1 MKYECSFI
9 LLNNNN
15 LRGSL
20 KDTSLLDVF
29 SENYSL
35 QINQEN
41 FQIVNVTRML
51 LADEFIFQIEVDRE
65 LPVEIKDNSVVKL
78 VDRNMT
84 IVELRTH
91 NWFTEQQILQEN
103 RLPIFDCLIENQQ
116 LKFSFFELNQNKF
129 TIDVRSEAGKLYE
142 KLPYSRSQT
151 AGITTVVI
159 NNLDLIGQVNELGRY
174 HFYLET
180 EGKKYEFLLAKIHT
194 QKNKYLDFLYR
205 DATREAM
212 IYASQ
217 KTSLSFTIQP
227 PVKMNELR
235 YHKKAK
241 LLALKKKQSLILEV
255 KIPIEYR
262 EGFAY
267 LLKIQHRGTLTAA
280 YQAQPIKKTG
290 KKLVF
295 SIDLAAYD
303 WEYYY
308 WDLYLECKGEQETY
322 DCRIINKSFFL
333 YLKLQYFSGRYQSK
347 IDDNI
352 VYPYQTMKYA
362 ISLNFRPFS
371 EYETKK
377 YKQNEWIAYILA
389 HTIGLFFL
397 GNDIWLIHEKY
408 SNTAQDNSYY
418 FFNYL
423 QEKTSQ
429 RAYFVIKKE
438 SPEYNKLNHYHRRRV
453 DFMSVKHLFLLL
465 IAKRVV
471 ASESKGHGY
480 AWRVQTGPIKPI
492 LDKKRYVF
500 LQHGVL
506 GLKKLDN
513 TFNATRSNNQ
523 AELFITSAEWEKK
536 IVQKYLEYAP
546 QNIVVTG
553 LARWDELQKNKGN
566 LIKKKQFLIMPTWR
580 TWLEDLT
587 QEEFIKSDF
596 FQQYSQLLS
605 NRELLKFLEIEE
617 YTIIF
622 YIHPKLAEYI
632 QLFDVSA
639 HKNLRIIPMGD
650 VPLNKLLSESEC
662 LITDY
667 SSIYWEALYQGIPT
681 IFFQFDI
688 EKYQQMQGSYLDL
701 NEELQEIRC
710 FDAKSLILQMKQKS
724 YLLSDVSAHA
734 KTIFPYIDNQNSA
747 RIFEEIKRY
756 KPSLINRIKQRI
768 KRNRLVE
775 MVRIRV
781 NDIVG

>member
-9 LLNNNN
+9 SLNNNN

-20 KDTSLLDVF
+20 KDASLLGVF

-35 QINQEN
+35 QVNQEN
-41 FQIVNVTRML
+41 FQIVNVTEML
-51 LADEFIFQIEVDRE
+51 LADELIFQIEVDRE
-65 LPVEIKDNSVVKL
+65 LPSDIQTNSIVKL
-78 VDRNMT
+78 VDLNTT
-84 IVELRTH
+84 IIELRTH
-91 NWFTEQQILQEN
+91 NWSIEQRISQEN
-103 RLPIFDCLIENQQ
+103 KIPIFDCLIENQQ
-116 LKFSFFELNQNKF
+116 LKFSFFDLSQTDF
-129 TIDVRSEAGKLYE
+129 TINVRSKSGKLYE
-142 KLPYSRSQT
+142 KIRYFRSQT
-151 AGITTVVI
+151 AGITTISI
-159 NNLDLIGQVNELGRY
+159 NNLDLIDQINELGRY

-180 EGKKYEFLLAKIHT
+180 EGKSYEFLLAKIHT
-194 QKNKYLDFLYR
+194 KKNKYLDFIYK
-205 DATREAM
+205 DATREVM

-227 PVKMNELR
+227 PVKMNEFR

-241 LLALKKKQSLILEV
+241 LLALRKKTSLVIEI

-262 EGFAY
+262 EGFTY

-280 YQAQPIKKTG
+280 YQLEPIKRIG

-295 SIDLAAYD
+295 SIDLTAYD
-303 WEYYY
+303 WAYYY
-308 WDLYLECKGEQETY
+308 WDLYLECQGEQETY
-322 DCRIINKSFFL
+322 ACRIINKSFFL

-347 IDDNI
+347 IDENI

-362 ISLNFRPFS
+362 ISLNYRPFS

-377 YKQNEWIAYILA
+377 YKRNEWIAYVLA

-423 QEKTSQ
+423 QEKTNQ

-438 SPEYNKLNHYHRRRV
+438 SPEYNKLDHYQRRRV

-465 IAKRVV
+465 IARRVV

-536 IVQKYLEYAP
+536 IVQKYLEYTP

-553 LARWDELQKNKGN
+553 LARWDELQKNKGK

-605 NRELLKFLEIEE
+605 NQELLKFLEMES

-639 HKNLRIIPMGD
+639 HRNLRIIPMGD
-650 VPLNKLLSESEC
+650 VPLNELLSESEC

-688 EKYQQMQGSYLDL
+688 EKYQQLQGSYLDL
-701 NEELQEIRC
+701 NKELQETRC
-710 FDAKSLILQMKQKS
+710 FDVQSLILEMKQRG
-724 YLLSDVSAHA
+724 YLSNDVNLHA

-756 KPSLINRIKQRI
+756 EPNLINRLKQRI

-775 MVRIRV
+775 MVRIRI
-781 NDIVG
+781 NDIVR